1 MVNCGYRMLALSGIA
16 VEPDAAMESK
26 PSASGSAF
34 QLVLEQLWG
43 ELLLISRSWRS
54 SPSLLSVLP
63 WAMLLCTVLLD
74 FLLKR

>member
-1 MVNCGYRMLALSGIA
+1 MLALAGIA
-16 VEPDAAMESK
+16 VELDPPMESL

-43 ELLLISRSWRS
+43 ELLLISQSWRS